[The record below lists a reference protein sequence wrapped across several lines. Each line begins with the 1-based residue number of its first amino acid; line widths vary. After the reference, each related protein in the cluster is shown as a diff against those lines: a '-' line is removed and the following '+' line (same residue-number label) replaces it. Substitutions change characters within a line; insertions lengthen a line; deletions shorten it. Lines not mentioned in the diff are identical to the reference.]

1 MAVLI
6 FFNKMRWDSNVSL
19 DLFDLSNRNI
29 ILKIYGNKGL
39 YRGRGREE
47 GEDGKRG
54 GREGKFSC
62 TCRES

>member
-29 ILKIYGNKGL
+29 ILKTYKNKIFRTEGE
-39 YRGRGREE
+39 RGREGE
-47 GEDGKRG
+47 GE
-54 GREGKFSC
+54 
-62 TCRES
+62 